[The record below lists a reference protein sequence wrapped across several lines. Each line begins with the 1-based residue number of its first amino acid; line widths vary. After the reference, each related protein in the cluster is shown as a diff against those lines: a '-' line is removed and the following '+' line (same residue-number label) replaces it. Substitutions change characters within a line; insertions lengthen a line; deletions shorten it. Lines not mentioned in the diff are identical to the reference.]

1 MRGRNGE
8 GTERGAIAVI
18 AAIAMV
24 MILAATALSFDIG
37 REVDTNR
44 AVQAIADAVALDSA
58 NFVDGSPATSPD
70 PYTTIGGNTYQQA
83 QVVQYEATESALR
96 NNVTTAEMSSDS
108 VTLGSCPSTGSCSGA
123 FTRVET
129 CPLTLSLPTP
139 AGSSGPGAGEAC
151 TPVAGADPNT
161 AVNAVRM
168 TASSVTS
175 FVFQPGNA
183 TSVRA
188 ATAVRSFTGGPTHI
202 PVSAFSIGSTL
213 LDLQNPVVDQLLS
226 TVLGTTSGANLSVL
240 SYNGLVGASVS
251 LGDLLA
257 ANVGVGSLY
266 NLLNTSVS
274 PSTLLG
280 YMYNALVAQNTS
292 AATAAAGNLQAGLG
306 VSGSG
311 AQYVG
316 ATTAIEPC
324 QLIDLSGGRSAC
336 GVTGA
341 ALASAAYAQINAA
354 NLLTMIVA
362 LSSQNHA
369 VGLNISGLG
378 LLDVTLDAV
387 TPMATAG
394 PGPANSP
401 SCPAGMA
408 ACPVTASDTQA
419 TATITVANI
428 NLGIASLSL
437 AIRVTGADATG
448 TLTGLTCGTSPA
460 SETATISGGTDAA
473 TLSTQFDIS
482 LLGAPINDTTNVQVG
497 GATFSHTFDGPFGP
511 GQPAQWSSTNTSPA
525 ITIPPPSGLVSTLL
539 SPVTD
544 LLDTVLDPILSP
556 LLSALGINLGYA
568 TLVDNYVNC
577 NSAVLAG

>member
-1 MRGRNGE
+1 MRRND
-8 GTERGAIAVI
+8 ERGAIAVI

-83 QVVQYEATESALR
+83 QVVQYEATQSALR
-96 NNVTTAEMSSDS
+96 NNVSTAEVSSDS
-108 VTLGSCPSTGSCSGA
+108 VILGSCPSSGSCSGA
-123 FTRVET
+123 FTRLET
-129 CPLTLSLPTP
+129 CPLTLTLPTP
-139 AGSSGPGAGEAC
+139 APASGPGTGAAC
-151 TPVAGADPNT
+151 TPVSGADPTT
-161 AVNAVRM
+161 AVNAVQV
-168 TASSVTS
+168 TASAVTS
-175 FVFQPGNA
+175 FAFQPGNA

-213 LDLQNPVVDQLLS
+213 LDFSSPVVDQLLS
-226 TVLGTTSGANLSVL
+226 TVLGPSAANISLL
-240 SYNGLVGASVS
+240 SYTGLANASVS
-251 LGDLLA
+251 LNDILA

-280 YMYNALVAQNTS
+280 YMYNALAAQNTS
-292 AATAAAGNLQAGLG
+292 AATTAAGQLNADLG
-306 VSGSG
+306 VTSTGSTDITD
-311 AQYVG
+311 
-316 ATTAIEPC
+316 TTAIKPC
-324 QLIDLSGGRSAC
+324 QLIDLSGGQSAC
-336 GVTGA
+336 GVTGSALTTA
-341 ALASAAYAQINAA
+341 AFAQLTPAAM
-354 NLLTMIVA
+354 LTSI
-362 LSSQNHA
+362 
-369 VGLNISGLG
+369 VGLSVANQSSGIGLDISGLG
-378 LLDVTLDAV
+378 LLNIRLDAIS
-387 TPMATAG
+387 PMATAG
-394 PGPANSP
+394 PGPANDP
-401 SCPAGMA
+401 CPTGMTP
-408 ACPVTASDTQA
+408 CPVTASDTQLSA
-419 TATITVANI
+419 TLSVASI
-428 NLGIASLSL
+428 DAPLLGITGSL
-437 AIRVTGADATG
+437 AIQATAADATG

-460 SETATISGGTDAA
+460 GETATISGSTDAA

-482 LLGAPINDTTNVQVG
+482 LLGVPINDTTNVDVG
-497 GATFSHTFDGPFGP
+497 GATFAHTFDGPFGP
-511 GQPAQWSSTNTSPA
+511 SEPAQWSSTNTSPA

-556 LLSALGINLGYA
+556 LLSALGVNLGYA
-568 TLVDNYVNC
+568 TVADNYVNC